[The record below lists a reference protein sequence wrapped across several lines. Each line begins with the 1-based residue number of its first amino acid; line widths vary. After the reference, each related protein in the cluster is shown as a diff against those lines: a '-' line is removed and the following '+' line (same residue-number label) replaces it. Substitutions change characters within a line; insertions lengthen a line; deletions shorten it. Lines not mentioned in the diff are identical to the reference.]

1 MLYIICHFFAA
12 LLLPIVL
19 GRSFENAL
27 AVENMDRLMGLE
39 KLGNFRKCRHFEKNK
54 K

>member
-1 MLYIICHFFAA
+1 M
-12 LLLPIVL
+12 VL

-39 KLGNFRKCRHFEKNK
+39 KLGNFRNERFFEDNIFSRTDSF
-54 K
+54 